1 MAEVFFFLTK
11 VCFLPIN
18 HIFNVLVQFFLI
30 FSEKPEKNYL
40 SHYFKRVTI
49 LKLKLAFYF
58 LQHVIC

>member
-1 MAEVFFFLTK
+1 MFWFS
-11 VCFLPIN
+11 
-18 HIFNVLVQFFLI
+18 FFLI